1 MDCICHGYGYFICCF
16 NLGNYIFECTKIIDN
31 RKNKKRTQMIK
42 TYTESYFIGE
52 DQYIKRT
59 VSFLGI
65 PVKINLLK
73 GIKKPELESSRF
85 FVKLKDL
92 AF

>member
-1 MDCICHGYGYFICCF
+1 
-16 NLGNYIFECTKIIDN
+16 
-31 RKNKKRTQMIK
+31 MIK